1 VSGQPS
7 RRELARAA
15 AAARRWQRAGGARRG
30 LGATRARLAA
40 ALAAAALAL
49 ASGTLAHRPGQVAT
63 AAGVAVLVAARDLAP
78 GAVPGPADVRVER
91 LPAAAV
97 PADALPPSG
106 PRSAPL
112 ALGARRG
119 DLLTRRL
126 LDGGR
131 PRPPPRPPGL
141 RAFAL
146 PLGDGV
152 EAGPLLPGD
161 RVDVLAAS
169 GHGAATV
176 LRAVPVLRT
185 VPGGDGRAPLVLLG
199 VSARQAEALAA
210 ARAAGA
216 LTLVQAPG

>member
-63 AAGVAVLVAARDLAP
+63 AAGVAVLVADRDLAP

-126 LDGGR
+126 LGGGR
-131 PRPPPRPPGL
+131 PRPAGL

-185 VPGGDGRAPLVLLG
+185 VPGGDGRAALVLLG